1 MSKPSI
7 YQKAN
12 IYLHFPCIFLALETA
27 YNDCGWKVWILRGTA
42 VSDSD
47 GTSNFF
53 SDNDFGNLEW
63 GGTIIGMLKRQKQFL
78 QYKKVQYS
86 TVMDKMI

>member
-1 MSKPSI
+1 MFSLFS
-7 YQKAN
+7 
-12 IYLHFPCIFLALETA
+12 FTALEAA
-27 YNDCGWKVWILRGTA
+27 YNECGWKVWILRGTA

-63 GGTIIGMLKRQKQFL
+63 GGTIIGK
-78 QYKKVQYS
+78 
-86 TVMDKMI
+86 